1 MPVARY
7 GGDDSV
13 SSSSLGSKK
22 LKFAMEFEEL
32 T

>member
-1 MPVARY
+1 MAHY